1 MGFNDIATAHI
12 MGPVFTFHE
21 DIGENLGNE
30 VSGFVLV
37 ENDDEIHGAKGTE
50 DECAILLGIDGSR
63 GAFGSADGGVAVET
77 YDECVALCP
86 CESEIVRVAPVE
98 DVEASVGEDEFFT
111 LSVESVAFLTG
122 LPRV

>member
-21 DIGENLGNE
+21 DIGEDLGNE
-30 VSGFVLV
+30 IAGFVFV

-50 DECAILLGIDGSR
+50 DEGAILLGINGSR
-63 GAFGSADGGVAVET
+63 GAFGAADGGVAVET
-77 YDECVALCP
+77 NNQGVALCP
-86 CESEIVRVAPVE
+86 REGEILGVTPVQ
-98 DVEASVGEDEFFT
+98 DVETSIGEDEFFS

-122 LPRV
+122 LPRG